1 MNKKF
6 FSAIL
11 LGGLLTAS
19 VAKCGMEEDTKAS
32 IALGVIAKFVVHT
45 AVSSSSDLSHSK
57 ALTAAILIDL
67 IGSTATFSRDQNN
80 KFSGAAYIRRVLGTA
95 CIYAGLTKLYGI
107 AAPGQ
112 GA

>member
-6 FSAIL
+6 FSVIL
-11 LGGLLTAS
+11 LGGLLSSS
-19 VAKCGMEEDTKAS
+19 VAKCDMEDDMKAS
-32 IALGVIAKFVVHT
+32 IALGLVTKFIVHT
-45 AVSSSSDLSHSK
+45 AVSSSSDLSHNK

-67 IGSTATFSRDQNN
+67 IGSAVTFNN
-80 KFSGAAYIRRVLGTA
+80 HGTNKISGEAYIRRVIGTA
-95 CIYAGLTKLYGI
+95 CVYAGLTKLYGI